1 MTTLRLDAAEEAVAR
16 ETLLS
21 IVIASTVGAS
31 IEWLDFFYYSFLA
44 ITVFPAIFFPGMDPY
59 AGIAAAFTANFVGF
73 LARPLGGLLFGYFG
87 DRVGRKSTLVST
99 LLLLGTTTM
108 LMGVLPDYATWGI
121 AAPLL
126 LALLRFLQGLGVG
139 GEWGG
144 SVLLTMEFG
153 SNRHRGFLTSW
164 PQIGAFIGL
173 GLSAASLLLFK
184 NLYPGSAFQDVGWRM
199 PFLLSTM
206 LLLVGLYIRLRIP
219 ETPAFLRMKARQQ
232 ISAPTHKLWK
242 LHWRS
247 ILLSALARSGEQA
260 PFYIFT
266 MFMLTYGGSILH
278 LNTALFYPDLI
289 FAAGV
294 AFCLAPLYGALSDRC
309 GRRRLT
315 IVGAL
320 LMGAFA
326 FPYFFLLNTANPW
339 FILLATLLALGGCH
353 ALLYGP
359 QAALIAERFPT
370 RLRYTGATLSYQ
382 LASIIAGGPAPLIAT
397 YLLNRS
403 QPQTATAWVLIALY
417 IFAMSLISLLA
428 TLFLKEYAGKAAAEE
443 QDEGM
448 EHRASHA

>member
-1 MTTLRLDAAEEAVAR
+1 MLRLDAAEEAVAH

-21 IVIASTVGAS
+21 IMIASTVGAS

-44 ITVFPAIFFPGMDPY
+44 MTVFPAIFFPGMDPY
-59 AGIAAAFTANFVGF
+59 AGVVAAFTANFVGF

-121 AAPLL
+121 AAPIL
-126 LALLRFLQGLGVG
+126 LALLRFLQGIGVG

-153 SNRHRGFLTSW
+153 SNRRRGFLTSW
-164 PQIGAFIGL
+164 PQTGAFIGL

-206 LLLVGLYIRLRIP
+206 LLLVGLYIRLRVP

-232 ISAPTHKLWK
+232 TTTPADHPWK
-242 LHWRS
+242 CHWPS
-247 ILLSALARSGEQA
+247 ILLSALVRSGEQA

-266 MFMLTYGGSILH
+266 MFMLTYGGTFLH
-278 LNTALFYPDLI
+278 LNTALLYACLI
-289 FAAGV
+289 LAAGM
-294 AFCLAPLYGALSDRC
+294 AFCLAPLYGTLSDRY

-320 LMGAFA
+320 LMGTFA
-326 FPYFFLLNTANPW
+326 FPYFFLLNTTNPW
-339 FILLATLLALGGCH
+339 LVLLATVAALGGCH

-397 YLLNRS
+397 FLLNRS
-403 QPQTATAWVLIALY
+403 QPQAATAWVLVALY
-417 IFAMSLISLLA
+417 ILAMTLISLLA
-428 TLFLKEYAGKAAAEE
+428 ALFLKEYAGKAACEE
-443 QDEGM
+443 PEEGM
-448 EHRASHA
+448 EQRASHA